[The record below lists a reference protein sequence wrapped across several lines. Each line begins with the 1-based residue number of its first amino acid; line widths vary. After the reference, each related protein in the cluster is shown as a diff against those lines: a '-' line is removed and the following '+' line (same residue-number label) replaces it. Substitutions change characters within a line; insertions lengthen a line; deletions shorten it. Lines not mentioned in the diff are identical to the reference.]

1 MKFVIK
7 NPKGNFREL
16 NYGTSK
22 LKIDQPIKDVLDI
35 QFALINKDY
44 ILKLTEGTTT
54 SEITTSEI
62 PKEHLVL
69 YNEWF

>member
-35 QFALINKDY
+35 QFALKNKDY
-44 ILKLTEGTTT
+44 ILKLTDGTTT
-54 SEITTSEI
+54 KSEI
-62 PKEHLVL
+62 PKEHLIL